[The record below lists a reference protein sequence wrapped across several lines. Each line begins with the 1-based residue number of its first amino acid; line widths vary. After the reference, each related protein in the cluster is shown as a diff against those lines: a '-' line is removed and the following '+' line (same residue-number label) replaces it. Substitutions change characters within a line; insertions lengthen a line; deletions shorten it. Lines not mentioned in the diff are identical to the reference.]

1 MPYGFNEDK
10 SKFDIGAN
18 SHLFDFIDI
27 ENTDIATRAYVPFQL
42 IYVKSSDTLY
52 LTKAGSDGAI
62 DPGESISAA
71 SFEETSVVSALNTI
85 LAMFAGGLAIRHGG
99 TGMNTSPSMLVNLGS
114 GSAASVFQANPRPG
128 VTGKLPVTYGGSG
141 QGGVSD
147 TSTTTDIVKSA
158 GTNCQV
164 VAARA
169 LRWGEITQLTLGIKC
184 NAAKSAG
191 DTLATL
197 LSDRCPIM
205 RTPLMNAATPSQ
217 SCIVTAAGL
226 VQAQGSIS
234 SGATIYVTG
243 TYLLP

>member
-18 SHLFDFIDI
+18 SHIFGSVNI
-27 ENTDIATRAYVPFQL
+27 ENTDTATRAYVPYQL

-52 LTKAGSDGAI
+52 LTGAN
-62 DPGESISAA
+62 DAKNPGDSISAG
-71 SFEETSVVSALNTI
+71 SFEVSAIEALNSI
-85 LAMFAGGLAIRHGG
+85 LQNFAGALAVRAGG
-99 TGMNTSPSMLVNLGS
+99 TGMNVSPSMLVNLGS

-147 TSTTTDIVKSA
+147 TSTTADIVKSA

-164 VAARA
+164 VAARS
-169 LRWGEITQLTLGIKC
+169 LRWGEVTQLTLGIKC

-197 LSDRCPIM
+197 QSDRCPIM
-205 RTPLMNAATPSQ
+205 QTPLMNASTPSQ
-217 SCIVTAAGL
+217 SCVVTAAGL

-234 SGATIYVTG
+234 SGATVYVTG